1 MRAFFSPSPLGAAS
15 DRELIEPSAI
25 IVVTVVSVCFMGLF
39 LVRQMK
45 RECCKR
51 VANFL
56 TVKDAKGAND
66 VKSLGL
72 CSHFEP
78 RKKRKTRKF

>member
-56 TVKDAKGAND
+56 TVKDAND
-66 VKSLGL
+66 AKSLGL